1 MSTIFDDIYEGKFN
15 KQFKD
20 LKRSV
25 KKAQIASKERT
36 EPVTNDEITN
46 LLSKARN
53 NPQRAFSKEEA
64 ELINKKLEDNLKEA
78 NHLLKEIKVIKDGL
92 YEDIQRSNNTH
103 TLDISKSSPLKRSA
117 TNVFGGNKKEIT
129 YEDYLTLLEL
139 RKQIETDEIKDL
151 ISGIIENNV

>member
-20 LKRSV
+20 LKRAV
-25 KKAQIASKERT
+25 KKAEVTSRSKGT
-36 EPVTNDEITN
+36 PVTNDELTN

-53 NPQRAFSKEEA
+53 NPERAFNKEEA
-64 ELINKKLEDNLKEA
+64 ELVNLKLEENLKEA

-92 YEDIQRSNNTH
+92 YEDIQRSSNTH
-103 TLDISKSSPLKRSA
+103 TLDISQSSPLKRSA
-117 TNVFGGNKKEIT
+117 TNVFGGNKKQIT

-139 RKQIETDEIKDL
+139 RKQIETDEIKEL
-151 ISGIIENNV
+151 ISGVIEENV